1 MEAFVSEEPYTIS
14 KFMDLLIAS
23 LVLKEIREIN
33 VIGEGYESSRDR
45 RGLHAM
51 YAIAEGAV
59 EKERG
64 RSDEDPWF
72 RFLVRTC
79 NELAPGLDGSF
90 SGLRREMV
98 QKTITLVNL
107 EHGVYTFDVS
117 RPHAEWLL
125 QAGHAN
131 LVLYAENLATV
142 FVAGREKAVA

>member
-1 MEAFVSEEPYTIS
+1 
-14 KFMDLLIAS
+14 MDLLIAS
-23 LVLKEIREIN
+23 LVLREVREIN
-33 VIGEGYESSRDR
+33 VIGEGHESGLDR

-51 YAIAEGAV
+51 YAVAESAV

-64 RSDEDPWF
+64 RSNEDSWF

-90 SGLRREMV
+90 PGLRREMV
-98 QKTITLVNL
+98 QKTITLVDL
-107 EHGVYTFDVS
+107 EHGAYAFGVS
-117 RPHAEWLL
+117 RPHAESILRG
-125 QAGHAN
+125 GHPN